1 MKKKNRRSYRKNKVS
16 GVSNKIRIMGAKA
29 AGISSKLPSLNHVLR
44 ELNPSIFFL
53 EETKLKHYGTLK
65 L

>member
-1 MKKKNRRSYRKNKVS
+1 MKKKNRRSYRKIKCLEFQI
-16 GVSNKIRIMGAKA
+16 KKMIMGVNA
-29 AGISSKLPSLNHVLR
+29 AGISLKLPSLNHV
-44 ELNPSIFFL
+44 LNPSIFFL